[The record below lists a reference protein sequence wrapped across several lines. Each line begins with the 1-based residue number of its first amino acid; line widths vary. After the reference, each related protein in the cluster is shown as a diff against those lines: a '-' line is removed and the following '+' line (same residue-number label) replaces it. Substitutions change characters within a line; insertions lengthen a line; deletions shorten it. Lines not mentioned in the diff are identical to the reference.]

1 MTSSLSKSCIPS
13 FLNVL
18 ANLNHL
24 MDKAVADAKARNFEG
39 KVLFDF
45 RLAPD
50 MLPLKNQILIACD
63 VAKFCI
69 SRISGLEAPKFDDT
83 EQTLEELQTRIQN
96 TINWIKS
103 VPTNAL
109 DGLEEKEITFPVGKQ
124 ATKTM
129 KALDYLNSWAIP
141 NVYFHV
147 TTAYNIL
154 RHNGVKLGKGDYLL
168 GTANQA

>member
-39 KVLFDF
+39 TVLFDF

-168 GTANQA
+168 GPANQA